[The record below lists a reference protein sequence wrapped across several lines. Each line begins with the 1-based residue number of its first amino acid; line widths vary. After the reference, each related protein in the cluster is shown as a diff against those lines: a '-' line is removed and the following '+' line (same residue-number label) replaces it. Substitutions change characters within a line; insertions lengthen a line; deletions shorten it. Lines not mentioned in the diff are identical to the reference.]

1 MHQYLSFLI
10 NVQIDSYFHSRQN
23 WKVLSPKTIRVSAK
37 FTFLFEVELTMTS
50 FVTSL
55 RIVLYSEVPLDGHRI
70 IEWFVSEGIL
80 KMK

>member
-1 MHQYLSFLI
+1 M
-10 NVQIDSYFHSRQN
+10 
-23 WKVLSPKTIRVSAK
+23 AG
-37 FTFLFEVELTMTS
+37 

-55 RIVLYSEVPLDGHRI
+55 RIVLYSEILIDDHRI